1 MAEQI
6 GTILSSA
13 GRTLIEL
20 LKDQAGF
27 ADGDIVMKSPVD
39 AGASAKVSLFL
50 YQVQENSQLRNDQAQ
65 EVGLDAL
72 RRAPLPLDLY
82 YLVTPLSQDPDTALG
97 HLESVMRVFYDH
109 AVLQAPLL
117 SPSLVDAGN
126 ETVRI
131 TPHVLSLED
140 TNRLWAMFPNKPFSL
155 SVTYLLSPVR
165 VPSARV
171 LPVKRVV
178 EKVTRIFR
186 TGDAG

>member
-6 GTILSSA
+6 GTILSST

-20 LKDQAGF
+20 LKAQAGF

-39 AGASAKVSLFL
+39 AGASAKVALFL
-50 YQVQENSQLRNDQAQ
+50 YQVQENAQLRNAQAQ

-72 RRAPLPLDLY
+72 RPAPLPLDLY
-82 YLVTPLSQDPDTALG
+82 YLLTPLSQDPDTALG

-109 AVLQAPLL
+109 ALLQAPLL
-117 SPSLVDAGN
+117 PPSMVEAGN
-126 ETVRI
+126 ETLRI

-155 SVTYLLSPVR
+155 SATYLVSPVR
-165 VPSARV
+165 VASARL
-171 LPVKRVV
+171 LPIQRVV
-178 EKVTRIFR
+178 EKVTRIFN
-186 TGDAG
+186 TGSNP